1 MAKRKT
7 PKKDKVVDLKPK
19 AEKVT
24 TEQLQELQTVVKAIN
39 QGQRELGMIETQKHN
54 ILHEVMQLQG
64 MVQNLQQKFKEEYG
78 SVDVNIADGTIK
90 YEENEQ
96 VNS

>member
-7 PKKDKVVDLKPK
+7 PKRDKVVDLKPK

-78 SVDVNIADGTIK
+78 KIDVDISTGTIR
-90 YEENEQ
+90 YLEDEQ
-96 VNS
+96 ADS

>member
-1 MAKRKT
+1 
-7 PKKDKVVDLKPK
+7 
-19 AEKVT
+19 
-24 TEQLQELQTVVKAIN
+24 
-39 QGQRELGMIETQKHN
+39 
-54 ILHEVMQLQG
+54 MQLQG